1 MEIPALIF
9 LFGFRKR
16 KSCIHQRA
24 SCIFFSVTDID
35 FVFLKPSQ
43 KHSGRLVIGAYP
55 GSHHAYQSL
64 FFIQS
69 SKLPGGIIPFCI
81 RRCETEI
88 ISCLYQLIILLRS
101 GAVMTQ
107 MPLNVWIS
115 STELP
120 FATRSARWELM
131 YPPAQII
138 RQEDLSL

>member
-35 FVFLKPSQ
+35 SVFLKSSQ

-55 GSHHAYQSL
+55 GSHHAYKSL

-81 RRCETEI
+81 RRCKTEI
-88 ISCLYQLIILLRS
+88 IRLGVCCF
-101 GAVMTQ
+101 G
-107 MPLNVWIS
+107 
-115 STELP
+115 
-120 FATRSARWELM
+120 
-131 YPPAQII
+131 
-138 RQEDLSL
+138 